1 MTPAIIKRIKAGQT
15 LSIMKL
21 SCSNSRF
28 EAWLDEDFLV
38 VASGCGSTVEE
49 AIRNL
54 TSIIDGEE
62 NQ

>member
-1 MTPAIIKRIKAGQT
+1 MTQSIIKRIKAGQT
-15 LSIMKL
+15 LSVMKL

-49 AIRNL
+49 AILSL
-54 TSIIDGEE
+54 TSIIDGEDE
-62 NQ
+62 Q